1 MSRANELQ
9 DVVRVVQNAANSLG
23 VSLQLV
29 KSYVEDP
36 TGVFIIGIARQDK
49 TLLLRISK
57 TCYQELR
64 DNCNHHR
71 MTELKA
77 KIKKLLT
84 PTN

>member
-1 MSRANELQ
+1 MSSASELQ
-9 DVVRVVQNAANSLG
+9 DVERVVQNAANSLG
-23 VSLQLV
+23 VKLHIV
-29 KSYVEDP
+29 KSHVEDP
-36 TGVFIIGIARQDK
+36 TGVFVIGIARQDK
-49 TLLLRISK
+49 TLLLRIPQR
-57 TCYQELR
+57 CFQELR

>member
-1 MSRANELQ
+1 MSIENELQ
-9 DVVRVVQNAANSLG
+9 DVIRVVQNAANSLG
-23 VSLQLV
+23 ITLHVV

-36 TGVFIIGIARQDK
+36 TGVFIIGIAQQDK
-49 TLLLRISK
+49 TLLLRIPK

-77 KIKKLLT
+77 KIKKLLA
-84 PTN
+84 PTT